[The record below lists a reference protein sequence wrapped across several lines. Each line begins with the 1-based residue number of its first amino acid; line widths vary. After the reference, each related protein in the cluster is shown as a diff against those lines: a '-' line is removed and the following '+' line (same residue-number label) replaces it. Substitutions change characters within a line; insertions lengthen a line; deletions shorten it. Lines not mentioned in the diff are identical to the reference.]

1 MHFSVKFA
9 IMRSGNELLVSET
22 RKKKVGGGG
31 GGGVVLDFVSEIKP
45 VCSMVYGVCSLK
57 DR

>member
-22 RKKKVGGGG
+22 RKTKSGGGG

>member
-1 MHFSVKFA
+1 MSYLCQK
-9 IMRSGNELLVSET
+9 RG
-22 RKKKVGGGG
+22 KKKVGG